1 MKEVSINVK
10 TKPTKINPIT
20 IELYGSSERYVS
32 LEELYA
38 ILRIP
43 TDTIG
48 DWARRYKTED
58 SYITIDDNSSRPND
72 RNSLRAR
79 LEACRKT
86 NAI

>member
-10 TKPTKINPIT
+10 TKPIKINPIP

-43 TDTIG
+43 TD
-48 DWARRYKTED
+48 
-58 SYITIDDNSSRPND
+58 N
-72 RNSLRAR
+72 
-79 LEACRKT
+79 
-86 NAI
+86 

>member
-1 MKEVSINVK
+1 MKKVSINVK
-10 TKPTKINPIT
+10 TKPIKINPIP

-48 DWARRYKTED
+48 DWARRYRTF
-58 SYITIDDNSSRPND
+58 PA
-72 RNSLRAR
+72 LRTPGSIR
-79 LEACRKT
+79 VRVSEVEEWLKQFNPTQELE
-86 NAI
+86 